1 MTSLTADS
9 SKLKSFIAAFF
20 SRAKKP
26 LYLLMSLTLALL
38 LGAVLL
44 YATGHDPGLAF
55 RMILR
60 GSVGSRNA
68 FLGSLSQATPIILTG
83 LAFVVALKS
92 GIVNIGAEGQLYVG
106 AMTAALVGHYV
117 SGLPGFIHVPLAIL
131 AACITGGLA
140 GALIAFLKVKFGAH
154 AVITAIMLNHIII
167 NFMSYLVN
175 FPLLAEGAMVGST
188 ERIQTTARLPILTG
202 RLSIGILIALAVP
215 IFIWF
220 MFRYTQTGFEMQVT
234 GKSVDAA
241 NTAGIRTGRRMIQA
255 LFLSGAIAGLAGA
268 IEILGSMYRFI
279 DRFSPGYGFDGIAVA
294 FLSGVNSIGVILS
307 GIFFGA
313 LTAGSFE
320 MDMFARIPVDFA
332 MVIQAMVIMLVATP
346 RLAEYVASRFGIGKN
361 KMIGLFKNKSSRKG
375 A

>member
-1 MTSLTADS
+1 MTSLAADS
-9 SKLKSFIAAFF
+9 NKLKSFMAAFY

-38 LGAVLL
+38 LGALLL
-44 YATGHDPGLAF
+44 YATGHDPGTAF

-60 GSVGSRNA
+60 GSVGSRIA
-68 FLGSLSQATPIILTG
+68 FLNSLSQATPIILTG

-117 SGLPGFIHVPLAIL
+117 TGLPGFIHIPLAIL

-140 GALIAFLKVKFGAH
+140 GSLIAFLKVKFGAH

-188 ERIQTTARLPILTG
+188 ERIQTTARMPFLTG
-202 RLSIGILIALAVP
+202 RLSIGFLIALAVP

-234 GKSVDAA
+234 GKSLDAA
-241 NTAGIRTGRRMIQA
+241 NTAGIRSGKRMIQA

-268 IEILGSMYRFI
+268 IEILGSMHRFI

-294 FLSGVNSIGVILS
+294 FLSGVNSLGVILS

-346 RLAEYVASRFGIGKN
+346 RLAEYVASRFGVGKN
-361 KMIGLFKNKSSRKG
+361 KIVGLIKNKTSRKG